1 MIKDKLCVNILI
13 KMTMNIGWIIG
24 SALLIY
30 KTNFFRQIWENPH
43 KVMFFFDIAMIGVGV
58 NIAFMLYMTVYL
70 PYIKKISEDFETYC
84 P

>member
-1 MIKDKLCVNILI
+1 
-13 KMTMNIGWIIG
+13 MNIGWIIG